1 MPQAGDKRGKSGQS
15 SLLCSNRKARH
26 DYHIEE
32 TYEAGI
38 ALLGSE
44 VKSIRQGRANLRDS
58 YAAFDGGELY
68 LHNCHVSPY
77 EQASRFNP
85 DPLRPRKLLMHREE
99 MRRLIGKVE
108 EKGLTLVPL
117 SLYLKGPHVKVSLA
131 LARGKKQYDRRED
144 IKQREADREVAR
156 ASRGRYRD
164 DAS

>member
-1 MPQAGDKRGKSGQS
+1 MGEKRGKSDGSQV
-15 SLLCSNRKARH
+15 LCSNRKARY
-26 DYHIEE
+26 DYHIDE

-77 EQASRFNP
+77 EQASRFAA
-85 DPLRPRKLLMHREE
+85 DPLRRRKLLMHRQE
-99 MRRLIGKVE
+99 MLRLVGKVE
-108 EKGLTLVPL
+108 EKGFTLIPL

-144 IKQREADREVAR
+144 IKEREAQREVDR
-156 ASRGRYRD
+156 ASRGRANRYEE
-164 DAS
+164 

>member
-1 MPQAGDKRGKSGQS
+1 MGDKRGKSDGPQV
-15 SLLCSNRKARH
+15 LCSNRKARY
-26 DYHIEE
+26 DYHIDE

-58 YAAFDGGELY
+58 YAAFERGELF

-77 EQASRFNP
+77 EQASRFAP
-85 DPLRPRKLLMHREE
+85 DPLRPRKLLMHRQE
-99 MRRLIGKVE
+99 MLRLVGKVE
-108 EKGLTLVPL
+108 EKGFTLIPL

-144 IKQREADREVAR
+144 IKEREAQREVDR
-156 ASRGRYRD
+156 ASRGRANRYEE
-164 DAS
+164 